1 MGSRLKQIL
10 RISPVCVPT
19 ASDMVEIR
27 QILGWPY
34 NGHGQSL
41 VVRLFQDA
49 VRFLREDRN
58 IFIIR
63 MASMRLIPSSKT
75 KLHFCH
81 HLNLVI
87 LWVIWLWDAMG
98 IYGSNW
104 QTQSAAPSAC
114 DTQNS
119 KWNVEHD
126 DTPLNLGNLGY
137 IHIYLGKLFCDLT
150 ATSVRPNPGI
160 MVSKG
165 NYPNMVLFQVSE
177 LLYFAQIYTL
187 FSDKATWVC
196 PNQNPRKL
204 EWFRHQWPPNSSM
217 AIN

>member
-1 MGSRLKQIL
+1 MWNSLVYIGMGSRLKQIL

-34 NGHGQSL
+34 NGNGQSL

-49 VRFLREDRN
+49 LRFLREDRN

-81 HLNLVI
+81 LLNLVI

-98 IYGSNW
+98 GYLRIKLANTACRS
-104 QTQSAAPSAC
+104 PSAC

-126 DTPLNLGNLGY
+126 DTPLNLGNLVYTY
-137 IHIYLGKLFCDLT
+137 IWVNYS
-150 ATSVRPNPGI
+150 ATSLRP
-160 MVSKG
+160 
-165 NYPNMVLFQVSE
+165 QCDR
-177 LLYFAQIYTL
+177 TL
-187 FSDKATWVC
+187 
-196 PNQNPRKL
+196 
-204 EWFRHQWPPNSSM
+204 E
-217 AIN
+217 